1 MKGERYDR
9 STISPFRG
17 DTRRAGGYQNSFLK
31 QPRRGKT
38 HEVLITP
45 HKRSAVWGWT
55 RQSGTDCGSSDND
68 KRGRGV
74 KARYRAIAAVI
85 ILLLCHTTATSQPTP
100 WTLDRCVQ
108 HALDHNL
115 TVKQSEIVKSQREI
129 ELNTAR
135 NSVWPALQASA
146 SQNFSFGRGISQDN
160 TYVSSNTANTSFGI
174 GGSMNLFTGLRV
186 KNNIEMGR
194 LNLEAA
200 TSDCDKAKEDIRI
213 AVTQAYMQI
222 LYQMEVCEVAEL
234 QIAIDSAQVERLTAL
249 YELGKIG
256 PAEVSSR
263 KSTLAQSRLTY
274 TQAHNSLVS
283 ATLELTQLL
292 ELDSPE
298 GFTVEKPDLHTALPA
313 VLPSPEAIYQK
324 ALGSRAAI
332 KAEEIRTDYAKT
344 NIALAKSGWY
354 PTLSMSGGLVTDYYA
369 LLGHAGKGFG
379 EQLRDNFSPYV
390 GVSLNIPIFDRLETR
405 NNVRMAKLQLESQQI
420 QAENVKKELYKEIQ
434 QAYYNAVSAKEKYA
448 SSQVAENS
456 AKEAFDLETALY
468 EAGKSTGTAFNEA
481 KSNYLQAAANLAQAR
496 CEFLYQVQLLEL
508 YAGHSE
514 FRVKN

>member
-1 MKGERYDR
+1 MMKN
-9 STISPFRG
+9 IIK
-17 DTRRAGGYQNSFLK
+17 NIFLK
-31 QPRRGKT
+31 QSRRDKT
-38 HEVLITP
+38 HEVQLTP
-45 HKRSAVWGWT
+45 HKRSAVRGWR
-55 RQSGTDCGSSDND
+55 RQSGTDCGSSDSG
-68 KRGRGV
+68 KRGCGE
-74 KARYRAIAAVI
+74 KARYKATAAMWG
-85 ILLLCHTTATSQPTP
+85 LTTFLTACMSLAAALATAQPTP
-100 WTLDRCVQ
+100 WTLDACIQ
-108 HALDHNL
+108 YALDHNL
-115 TVKQSEIVKSQREI
+115 TVKQSELVKSQREV
-129 ELNTAR
+129 ELNTAK
-135 NSVWPALQASA
+135 NSVWPAVQGSA
-146 SQNFSFGRGISQDN
+146 SQSFSFGRGLSEDN

-200 TSDCDKAKEDIRI
+200 TADCDKAKEDIRI

-222 LYQMEVCEVAEL
+222 LYQMEVCEVAKL

-274 TQAHNSLVS
+274 TQAHNSLMS
-283 ATLELTQLL
+283 ATLEMTQLL
-292 ELDSPE
+292 ELETPDGFVIVKPE
-298 GFTVEKPDLHTALPA
+298 LDNAIPD
-313 VLPSPEAIYQK
+313 VLPSPEQIYQQ
-324 ALGSRAAI
+324 ALSHRAAI

-369 LLGHAGKGFG
+369 LLGRTSKGFG

-390 GVSLNIPIFDRLETR
+390 GISLNVPIFDRLETR

-420 QAENVKKELYKEIQ
+420 QAENVKKTLYKDIQ
-434 QAYYNAVSAKEKYA
+434 QAYFNAVASKEKYV
-448 SSQVAENS
+448 SSQVAETS

-481 KSNYLQAAANLAQAR
+481 KSNYMQSSANLAQAE
-496 CEFLYQVQLLEL
+496 CEFLYQVLLLLMLSGE
-508 YAGHSE
+508 
-514 FRVKN
+514 